1 MFSIFYKLSA
11 RVYNKLVRTVP
22 GFDNIMEKVDADAAA
37 REAIRREKRA
47 AQKAAKEKAL
57 YDRFQK

>member
-22 GFDNIMEKVDADAAA
+22 GFDTIMEKVDADAAA